1 MSTKASPAKEA
12 PDQASQPLAD
22 AKADLFKALAN
33 PARIR
38 IVEVLG
44 VGTFSVGEIQLRL
57 GLEPSHL
64 SQQLGVL
71 RRAGLV
77 TGTRRGTSV
86 IYSLKDPAVSE
97 VLAVAKR
104 VLLSSLEETSSLLAD
119 LASET
124 EQG

>member
-1 MSTKASPAKEA
+1 MSTRVKSSTARPEAASR
-12 PDQASQPLAD
+12 PLAE

-38 IVEVLG
+38 VLEVLG

-104 VLLSSLEETSSLLAD
+104 LLLSSLEETSSLLAE
-119 LASET
+119 LASES
-124 EQG
+124 EEA

>member
-1 MSTKASPAKEA
+1 MSTKASPSKEA
-12 PDQASQPLAD
+12 PQQASRPLAE

-33 PARIR
+33 PAGSGSWRS
-38 IVEVLG
+38 G

-77 TGTRRGTSV
+77 TGNRRGTSV
-86 IYSLKDPAVSE
+86 IYLKDPAVSE
-97 VLAVAKR
+97 VLVVAKR